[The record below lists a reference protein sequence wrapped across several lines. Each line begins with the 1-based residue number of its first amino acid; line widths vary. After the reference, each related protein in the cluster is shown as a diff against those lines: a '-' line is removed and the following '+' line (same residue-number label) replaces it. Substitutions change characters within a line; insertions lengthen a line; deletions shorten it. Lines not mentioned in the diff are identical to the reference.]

1 MALTQVSP
9 GLLDST
15 AQYYG
20 FKNRIINGAAN
31 IYQRGTTFSS
41 INNSIT
47 YGADRF
53 FAFTTGATA
62 QAQMIRSTSVP
73 TGFLYSQQ
81 FGRAVSNTIVN
92 QQFLCQCIES
102 SNMLDLVGET
112 VTLSFWAKA
121 GANYSGGS
129 LSIKLSTG
137 TTADQSSATFSAG
150 PCTGYT
156 GNQAAINTTQ
166 AITTTFTKYTFTSSA
181 IQAGALSMGLGIGY
195 TPTGTAGADDNVY
208 ITGVQ
213 LEKGSTATSFD
224 YRPYG
229 TELALCQRYY
239 QFLNRGLCGGADST
253 TEIAV
258 AGVCTVPM
266 RASPTIALSQTTPQ
280 FISAGTIFTGS
291 GSAIT
296 DSTINFDAYHLR
308 FSGFSGLTA
317 GRACVARFGSGG
329 GFLTLSSEL

>member
-1 MALTQVSP
+1 MPISKVSQA
-9 GLLDST
+9 GLSSG
-15 AQYYG
+15 AQFNT

-41 INNSIT
+41 INNNIT
-47 YGADRF
+47 YGSDRF
-53 FAFTTGATA
+53 FAFTTGFTA

-81 FGRAVSNTIVN
+81 FGRAVGNTIVN

-102 SNMLDLVGET
+102 SNMLDLVGEKVT
-112 VTLSFWAKA
+112 VSFWAKA

-195 TPTGTAGADDNVY
+195 TPTGTAGADDNIY

-224 YRPYG
+224 YRSYG

-239 QFLNRGLCGGADST
+239 ETAFEGLADATDVIIGSY
-253 TEIAV
+253 
-258 AGVCTVPM
+258 G
-266 RASPTIALSQTTPQ
+266 ASPGGSAGSLWFRQTKRAIPTVTTGAGSTAASTISQNHYCVFGGVGTYARLYTPVT
-280 FISAGTIFTGS
+280 ISA
-291 GSAIT
+291 
-296 DSTINFDAYHLR
+296 
-308 FSGFSGLTA
+308 
-317 GRACVARFGSGG
+317 
-329 GFLTLSSEL
+329 EL